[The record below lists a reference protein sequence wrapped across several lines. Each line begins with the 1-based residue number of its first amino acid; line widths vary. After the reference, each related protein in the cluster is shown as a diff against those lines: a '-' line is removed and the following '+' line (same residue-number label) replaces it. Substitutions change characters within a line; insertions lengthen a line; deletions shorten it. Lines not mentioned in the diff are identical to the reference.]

1 MIALLNKQKERRTR
15 KIQLEGAT
23 MEDRTQYLENE
34 KVEVRVKKK
43 TKGKKQ
49 GFYSHLCSA
58 CLQ

>member
-1 MIALLNKQKERRTR
+1 
-15 KIQLEGAT
+15 
-23 MEDRTQYLENE
+23 MEDKTQYLENE